1 MTENMGD
8 LNREFDQPTKEHLKK
23 EQIQKKHLE
32 FSGKSRN
39 CCVCIVDIVGSTKLV
54 SEIPM
59 SKTSVFYSTFLNS
72 MVDVVEQNGGKI
84 VKSIGDALL
93 FYFDDSVAEGYPKNA
108 LRCGLDMI
116 ASRDKVNSVLRD
128 ESLPPIN
135 YRVSSDFGTV
145 MVGYSSLSAAE
156 DIFGPTVNISSKINS
171 LGHPNGMV
179 IGNNFYLIAKSLH
192 GFQFDE
198 IKHNPFTGLKNNYR
212 IFDVKENND

>member
-1 MTENMGD
+1 MTENIGD
-8 LNREFDQPTKEHLKK
+8 LNREFDQPTKKHLEK

-54 SEIPM
+54 AEIPM
-59 SKTSVFYSTFLNS
+59 SKTSFFYSTFLNS
-72 MVDVVEQNGGKI
+72 MANIVEQNGGKI

-93 FYFDDSVAEGYPKNA
+93 FYFDDSVAEDYPRNA

-116 ASRDKVNSVLRD
+116 ASRDKVNRVLHD
-128 ESLPPIN
+128 EGLPSIN
-135 YRVSSDFGTV
+135 YRISGDFGTV

-156 DIFGPTVNISSKINS
+156 DIFGPTVNISSKINP
-171 LGHPNGMV
+171 LGHSNGMV
-179 IGNNFYLIAKSLH
+179 IGNNFYLIAKSSY

-198 IKHNPFTGLKNNYR
+198 IEHNPFTGLKNNYK
-212 IFDVKENND
+212 IFDVKEKSD